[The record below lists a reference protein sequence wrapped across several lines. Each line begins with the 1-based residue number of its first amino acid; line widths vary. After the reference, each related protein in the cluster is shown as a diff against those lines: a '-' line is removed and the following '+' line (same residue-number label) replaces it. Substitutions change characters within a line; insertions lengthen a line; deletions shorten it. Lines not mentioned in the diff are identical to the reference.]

1 MPIKQ
6 EMLAANRFLSCRGLE
21 VFAEGDRVETYRRA
35 FINGSFFSCAKMCT
49 SKLKNSYTVQYT
61 DASGRIQFGEIQK
74 FFLIKTHHVAIVTK
88 LVQIRSLAS
97 GVTSSSDEFN
107 EFCNSRPLLHHMAVT
122 RRSPYLFCVPLSQ
135 IERKLMVVSSLGDN
149 MLTVST
155 FPNIVE
161 HD

>member
-1 MPIKQ
+1 MFYKGTPPGDKQQAFALGTSKNEVPIKQ

-97 GVTSSSDEFN
+97 GVTSSSDGFN

-122 RRSPYLFCVPLSQ
+122 RR
-135 IERKLMVVSSLGDN
+135 
-149 MLTVST
+149 
-155 FPNIVE
+155 
-161 HD
+161 

>member
-6 EMLAANRFLSCRGLE
+6 EMLVVNRFLSCRGLE

-35 FINGSFFSCAKMCT
+35 FINGSFLKMCK
-49 SKLKNSYTVQYT
+49 SKLKNLYTVQYT
-61 DASGRIQFGEIQK
+61 DASGRIQFGQIQK
-74 FFLIKTHHVAIVTK
+74 FFFIKTHHVAIVTK

-122 RRSPYLFCVPLSQ
+122 RRSPNLFCVPLSQ
-135 IERKLMVVSSLGDN
+135 IERKVIVVSSLGGN

-155 FPNIVE
+155 FPNMVE